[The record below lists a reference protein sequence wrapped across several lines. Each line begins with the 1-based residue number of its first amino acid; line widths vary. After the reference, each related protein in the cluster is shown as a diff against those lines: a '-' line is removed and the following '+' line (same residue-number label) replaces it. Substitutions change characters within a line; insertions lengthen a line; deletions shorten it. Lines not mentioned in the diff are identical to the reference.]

1 MPNVLYQNLFFG
13 AGASRSWGFMEEAG
27 DDFFLTGAGAQKK
40 YRYLVPELMPNGSA
54 PQYWKNFY
62 E

>member
-1 MPNVLYQNLFFG
+1 MFCIKI
-13 AGASRSWGFMEEAG
+13 
-27 DDFFLTGAGAQKK
+27 FFLEPDPVGAEILWRKPETIFFKLEPEPKQK